1 MELTLLKNKLLQSIK
16 FRNNQ
21 TLTMV
26 DLIEIIEEI
35 ESEVEFK
42 ENQHIQQ
49 MNDAYNECTNPNN

>member
-35 ESEVEFK
+35 ESEVQNIEDEHYK
-42 ENQHIQQ
+42 NME
-49 MNDAYNECTNPNN
+49 DAHNECTNPNN